1 MTTPGPKRPAAP
13 PRQRRGPR
21 VALPQSISDLWARQ
35 LERSGAWLALFV
47 AALIAVVVL
56 FEPIQI
62 WFEQEARVGE
72 LRAEVTKSKA
82 AVASMQEDLK
92 RWGDKAFI
100 EAQARQR
107 LLFVYPGDVSYLIV
121 NDITVDDTVAVD
133 TSAEVTTTDINWV
146 DALVASFVAAS
157 VNGETK

>member
-1 MTTPGPKRPAAP
+1 MTTPGPKRPTAP
-13 PRQRRGPR
+13 PRRRRGPR
-21 VALPQSISDLWARQ
+21 VAIPQSISELWAKQ
-35 LERSGAWLALFV
+35 LERSGMWLGIL
-47 AALIAVVVL
+47 AAAAIAVVVL

-62 WFEQEARVGE
+62 WFDQQAQVNE

-121 NDITVDDTVAVD
+121 NDITVDDVTPVD
-133 TSAEVTTTDINWV
+133 TSAAVTTTDINWV

-157 VNGETK
+157 VNEETK

>member
-1 MTTPGPKRPAAP
+1 MWLGILAA
-13 PRQRRGPR
+13 
-21 VALPQSISDLWARQ
+21 
-35 LERSGAWLALFV
+35 
-47 AALIAVVVL
+47 AAIAVVVL

-62 WFEQEARVGE
+62 WFDQQAQVNE

-121 NDITVDDTVAVD
+121 NDITVDDVTPVD
-133 TSAEVTTTDINWV
+133 TSAAVTTTDINWV

-157 VNGETK
+157 VNEETK